1 MNIHFID
8 MKRKEFIKKSTLT
21 LGVGMVAPY
30 ILPSGRLF
38 ARTGVEKAEHVVMVM
53 FAGGV
58 RQQESILGRYLE
70 DSQGVSGAAGNIMP
84 NLFNGNAPIKKIVYG
99 QNIAGQPAGTD
110 PIPRLLND
118 ALANKGMTFNEVKA
132 QSAGHY
138 VGLNTLL
145 TGSLGAAQGLK
156 TRPVSPT
163 IFEYLR
169 KHRGFKATDC
179 WFVGNGIGNSTPLL
193 NSSDNVD
200 YGLNYGANMF
210 IPPITFGSYGRNVLG
225 NAKPYSVNE
234 LAPMYDMKQFLNQSF
249 ALESALQT
257 TVKNT
262 DEERTQIKEFMRN
275 VYLKQSLGQI
285 AMPPASSTGDAF
297 NVAYSAEILKEF
309 KPKMLAVN
317 ISEVDG
323 CHSNFTGY
331 LRSLHRADHI
341 TAWLYDYIQNNIP
354 EMKDNTVFIVA
365 PECGRN
371 LNPNPILDEND
382 WVAFDHSDANAL
394 RVWSLMIGK
403 NIPKISVGSE
413 SNPIGRLTDLVPTI
427 ADIFGVYDDVMNA
440 GYIDPIAKSQFL
452 HI

>member
-1 MNIHFID
+1 

-21 LGVGMVAPY
+21 IGAGIVAPY

-38 ARTGVEKAEHVVMVM
+38 ARTGTEKAEHVVMVM

-70 DSQGVSGAAGNIMP
+70 DSQGVNGAAGNIMP
-84 NLFNGNAPIKKIVYG
+84 NLFNGNAPTKKVVYG
-99 QNIAGQPAGTD
+99 LDIAGQTKGSD
-110 PIPRLLND
+110 PIPRLLSD
-118 ALANKGMTFNEVKA
+118 SLANKGMVFNEVRA

-145 TGSLGAAQGLK
+145 TGSLGTAQGLK

-179 WFVGNGIGNSTPLL
+179 WFIGNGIGNSTPLL
-193 NSSDNVD
+193 NSSNHAN
-200 YGLNYGANMF
+200 YGLDYGANMF
-210 IPPITFGSYGRNVLG
+210 SPPITFGSYGRNILS
-225 NAKPYSVNE
+225 NSKAYSNNE
-234 LAPMYDMKQFLNQSF
+234 LMPMYEMKNFLNNSF
-249 ALESALQT
+249 ALEDSRQT
-257 TVKNT
+257 TIKNT
-262 DEERTQIKEFMRN
+262 DDERTHIKEFMRGI
-275 VYLKQSLGQI
+275 YTKQSLGQI
-285 AMPPASSTGDAF
+285 AMPPAASSGDAF
-297 NVAYSAEILKEF
+297 NVAYAAEILKEF

-341 TAWLYDYIQNNIP
+341 TAWLYDYIQTNIP
-354 EMKDNTVFIVA
+354 EMKDNTVFIVT

-394 RVWSLMIGK
+394 RVWSLMVGK
-403 NIPKISVGSE
+403 NVPKMSVGSE
-413 SNPIGRLTDLVPTI
+413 GNPIGRLTDLVPTI

-440 GYIDPIAKSQFL
+440 GYIDPSAMSQFMRV
-452 HI
+452 

>member
-1 MNIHFID
+1 MR
-8 MKRKEFIKKSTLT
+8 RKEFIKKSTLT
-21 LGVGMVAPY
+21 VSAGLVAPY

-38 ARTGVEKAEHVVMVM
+38 ARTGIEKAEHVVMVM

-84 NLFNGNAPIKKIVYG
+84 NLFNGNAPTKKVVYG
-99 QNIAGQPAGTD
+99 QNIPGQPTGTD

-118 ALANKGMTFNEVKA
+118 SLHNMGMSFNEVRA

-145 TGSLGAAQGLK
+145 TGSLGTAQGLK

-193 NSSDNVD
+193 NSSSNAD
-200 YGLNYGANMF
+200 YGLNYRANMF
-210 IPPITFGSYGRNVLG
+210 IPPVTFGSYGRNVLG

-234 LAPMYDMKQFLNQSF
+234 LAPMYEMKQFLNQSF
-249 ALESALQT
+249 ALESSLQT
-257 TVKNT
+257 TIRNT
-262 DEERTQIKEFMRN
+262 DEERTQIKEFMRS
-275 VYLKQSLGQI
+275 VYLKQSMGQI
-285 AMPPASSTGDAF
+285 SMPPASSSGDAF

-341 TAWLYDYIQNNIP
+341 TAWLYDFIQKNIP
-354 EMKDNTVFIVA
+354 EMKDNTIFIVA

-394 RVWSLMIGK
+394 RVWSLMVGK
-403 NIPKISVGSE
+403 NVPKISVGSE

-440 GYIDPIAKSQFL
+440 GYIDPLAKSQFL
-452 HI
+452 RV

>member
-1 MNIHFID
+1 

-21 LGVGMVAPY
+21 IGAGIVAPY

-38 ARTGVEKAEHVVMVM
+38 ARTGTEKAEHVVMVM

-70 DSQGVSGAAGNIMP
+70 DSQGVNGAAGNIMP
-84 NLFNGNAPIKKIVYG
+84 NLFNGNAPTKKVVYG
-99 QNIAGQPAGTD
+99 LDIPGQTKGSD
-110 PIPRLLND
+110 PIPRLLSD
-118 ALANKGMTFNEVKA
+118 SLANKGMVFNEVRA

-145 TGSLGAAQGLK
+145 TGSLGTAQGLK

-193 NSSDNVD
+193 NSSNHAN
-200 YGLNYGANMF
+200 YGLDFGANMF
-210 IPPITFGSYGRNVLG
+210 IPPITFGSYGRNILS
-225 NAKPYSVNE
+225 NSKAYSNNE
-234 LAPMYDMKQFLNQSF
+234 LAPMYEMKNFLNNSF
-249 ALESALQT
+249 ALEDSRQT
-257 TVKNT
+257 TIKNT
-262 DEERTQIKEFMRN
+262 DDERTHIKEFMRGI
-275 VYLKQSLGQI
+275 YTKQSLGQI
-285 AMPPASSTGDAF
+285 AMPPAASSGDAF
-297 NVAYSAEILKEF
+297 NVAYAAEILKEF

-341 TAWLYDYIQNNIP
+341 TAWLYDYIQTNIP
-354 EMKDNTVFIVA
+354 EMKDNTIFIVA

-394 RVWSLMIGK
+394 RVWSLMVGK
-403 NIPKISVGSE
+403 NVPKMSVGSE
-413 SNPIGRLTDLVPTI
+413 GNPIGRLTDLVPTI

-440 GYIDPIAKSQFL
+440 GYIDPSAMSQFMRV
-452 HI
+452 

>member
-1 MNIHFID
+1 MR
-8 MKRKEFIKKSTLT
+8 RKEFIRKSSLT
-21 LGVGMVAPY
+21 VGAGILAPY

-38 ARTGVEKAEHVVMVM
+38 AKTGTEKAEHVVMVM

-84 NLFNGNAPIKKIVYG
+84 NLFNGNAPTKKVVYG
-99 QNIAGQPAGTD
+99 LDIPGQTKGSD
-110 PIPRLLND
+110 PIPRLLSD
-118 ALANKGMTFNEVKA
+118 ALANKGMIFNEVRA

-145 TGSLGAAQGLK
+145 TGSLGTAQGLK

-193 NSSDNVD
+193 NSSNNER
-200 YGLNYGANMF
+200 YGLDYGANMF
-210 IPPITFGSYGRNVLG
+210 IPPVTFGSYGRNILS
-225 NAKPYSVNE
+225 NSKAYSNNE
-234 LAPMYDMKQFLNQSF
+234 LKPMYEMKNFLNNSF
-249 ALESALQT
+249 ALENSLQT
-257 TVKNT
+257 TIKNT
-262 DEERTQIKEFMRN
+262 DDERTQIKEFMRS
-275 VYLKQSLGQI
+275 VYTKQSLGQI
-285 AMPPASSTGDAF
+285 AMPPAASSGDAF

-331 LRSLHRADHI
+331 LRSLHKADHI

-394 RVWSLMIGK
+394 RVWSLMVGK
-403 NIPKISVGSE
+403 NVPKMSVGSE
-413 SNPIGRLTDLVPTI
+413 GNPIGRLTDLVPTI

-440 GYIDPIAKSQFL
+440 GYIDPSAMSQFL
-452 HI
+452 RV

>member
-1 MNIHFID
+1 
-8 MKRKEFIKKSTLT
+8 MKRKEFIQKSTLT
-21 LGVGMVAPY
+21 LGAGIVGPT
-30 ILPSGRLF
+30 ILSKGNLF
-38 ARTGVEKAEHVVMVM
+38 ARTGIEKAEHVVLVM

-70 DSQGVSGAAGNIMP
+70 DSQGVTGAAGNIMP
-84 NLFNGNAPIKKIVYG
+84 NLFNGNAPVNKVVYG
-99 QNIAGQPAGTD
+99 QNLPWEPTGSD

-118 ALANKGMTFNEVKA
+118 TLANKGMIFNEVKA

-145 TGSLGAAQGLK
+145 TGSLGTAQGLK

-193 NSSDNVD
+193 NSSNNAD

-210 IPPITFGSYGRNVLG
+210 IPPVTFGGYGKNVLG
-225 NAKPYSVNE
+225 NAKPYSVSE
-234 LAPMYDMKQFLNQSF
+234 LQPMYEMKNFLDQSF
-249 ALESALQT
+249 ALESSLQT
-257 TVKNT
+257 TIKNT
-262 DEERTQIKEFMRN
+262 DEERTHIKEFMRS
-275 VYLKQSLGQI
+275 VYLKHSLGQI
-285 AMPPASSTGDAF
+285 AMPPAASSGDAF
-297 NVAYSAEILKEF
+297 NVAYAAEILKEF

-341 TAWLYDYIQNNIP
+341 TAWLYDYIQTNIP
-354 EMKDNTVFIVA
+354 EIKDNTIFIVA

-382 WVAFDHSDANAL
+382 WVAYDHSDANAL
-394 RVWSLMIGK
+394 RVWSLMVGK
-403 NIPKISVGSE
+403 NVPKMSVGSE
-413 SNPIGRLTDLVPTI
+413 SNPIGRLTDIVPTI

-440 GYIDPIAKSQFL
+440 GYIDPLAKSQFL
-452 HI
+452 RV